1 MQSLKEK
8 IKYLFSPSEKIIDV
22 KHTLA
27 LTSILRGFLATFLLV
42 PLVVS
47 QRETFIKFYLQHPD
61 FRYV

>member
-8 IKYLFSPSEKIIDV
+8 IKYLFSPSEKFIDV

-42 PLVVS
+42 PLVIS
-47 QRETFIKFYLQHPD
+47 QRETFIKSYL
-61 FRYV
+61 